1 MKVHVN
7 SVFFGI
13 SELLVKSDL
22 WKLCAFNRGGTSRN
36 WSVETN
42 LALKVPQG
50 QRLKCRDRELLRRER
65 P

>member
-22 WKLCAFNRGGTSRN
+22 WKLGALNCGGTSRS
-36 WSVETN
+36 WSVETIW
-42 LALKVPQG
+42 
-50 QRLKCRDRELLRRER
+50 R
-65 P
+65 